1 LAEYTGALPTPTP
14 ETKPYWDAL
23 KEHRL
28 LIQRCKE
35 CQRAYFYPRPFCP
48 RCFSFN
54 VEWFEASGR
63 GKLYSFVINHRPAPG
78 FGPEPYVIAVVE
90 LDEGPRMMTNL
101 VDVEPDPDKINCD
114 MPVRIVYED
123 VTAEVTLPKFRPA

>member
-1 LAEYTGALPTPTP
+1 MAEYTGALPTPTP

-35 CQRAYFYPRPFCP
+35 CRRAYFYPRPFCP

-54 VEWFEASGR
+54 VEWFEASGH

-101 VDVEPDPDKINCD
+101 IDVEPDPDKISCD

>member
-1 LAEYTGALPTPTP
+1 MAEYTGALPTPTP

-48 RCFSFN
+48 KCFSFN

-101 VDVEPDPDKINCD
+101 IDVEPDPDKISCD

-123 VTAEVTLPKFRPA
+123 VTTEITLPKFRPA

>member
-101 VDVEPDPDKINCD
+101 VDVEPDPDKISCD

>member
-1 LAEYTGALPTPTP
+1 MAEYTGALPTPTP

-48 RCFSFN
+48 QCFSFN

-101 VDVEPDPDKINCD
+101 IDVEPDPDKISCD

-123 VTAEVTLPKFRPA
+123 VTTEITLPKFRPA

>member
-1 LAEYTGALPTPTP
+1 MAEYTGALPTPTP
-14 ETKPYWDAL
+14 ETRPYWDAL

-101 VDVEPDPDKINCD
+101 IDVEPDPDKISCD

-123 VTAEVTLPKFRPA
+123 VTTEITLPKFRPA

>member
-1 LAEYTGALPTPTP
+1 MAEYTGALPTPTP

-101 VDVEPDPDKINCD
+101 VDVEPDPDKISCD

>member
-1 LAEYTGALPTPTP
+1 MAEYTGALPTPTP

-101 VDVEPDPDKINCD
+101 IDVEPDPDKISCD

>member
-1 LAEYTGALPTPTP
+1 MAEYTGALPTPTP

-48 RCFSFN
+48 QCFSFN
-54 VEWFEASGR
+54 VEWFEASGQ

-101 VDVEPDPDKINCD
+101 IDVEPDPDKISCD

-123 VTAEVTLPKFRPA
+123 VTTEITLPKFRPA